1 MFSSTEEKLQ
11 ELKQL
16 FADSDDNVLLD
27 LLTMCGGD
35 IHQTKKT
42 IGVSDLNKKQ
52 SYTDTAEK
60 RVSFSNFPHNVAF
73 NEQNS
78 SGLEPMVPT
87 HITHNGPLGT
97 LDRNHGIRKLPN
109 ILRSRTRSKNNNLD
123 IFLKIGSNEA
133 EISQRQTTAADLRD
147 PSFMDH
153 KSVDDTQDIVNIS
166 QHGKISLA
174 KDFSKLN
181 YKLVGS
187 KNFVKHETQDS
198 PCPNDLLEMS
208 LWEHSLLQQK
218 QGSGRQVTLRKFLQK
233 DVDENSNSSKPD
245 NKTTNSNILNQMR
258 LSSPAKT
265 LHLYDPEDVAQYLPC
280 TMHLQIFPPSLANRL
295 LEFLIKESDSW
306 DPNQFYMFDRAVSSP
321 HTTSFYTNDYELYKS
336 KSASYNGV
344 QIKNP
349 RLFNEDMREACKIV
363 ERVVNQEIKKRGLK
377 KYQYPGKWTT
387 NAAVCNRY
395 NGAKESVGFH
405 SDQLTHLGPHC
416 VIASVSLGV
425 TREFRLKE
433 RLYQTKEGTST
444 KKTGPGIS
452 IHLPHNSLTI
462 MHAGCQEEYKHSL
475 MPGSKIDA
483 HPIGKNMRI
492 NITYRMYLKEFE
504 IQKNPTCFCKR
515 PMILRTMAADSQE
528 EGGQKYKFMWMCGS
542 NYSGKEK

>member
-1 MFSSTEEKLQ
+1 MCSSTEEKLQ

-35 IHQTKKT
+35 IHQTKMT
-42 IGVSDLNKKQ
+42 LGVSDLNKKQ
-52 SYTDTAEK
+52 SYTDDAEQ
-60 RVSFSNFPHNVAF
+60 RVSFSNFSHNIDF
-73 NEQNS
+73 NKPNS
-78 SGLEPMVPT
+78 SELAPLIPT
-87 HITHNGPLGT
+87 HITRNAIPGA
-97 LDRNHGIRKLPN
+97 LDRNNGIRKLPN
-109 ILRSRTRSKNNNLD
+109 VLRSRTKIKKNNLD
-123 IFLKIGSNEA
+123 IFLKIDSNET
-133 EISQRQTTAADLRD
+133 EISQDQNTTAESWKQPL
-147 PSFMDH
+147 MDH
-153 KSVDDTQDIVNIS
+153 KSVNNTRDIMNIS
-166 QHGKISLA
+166 QHGKSLLA
-174 KDFSKLN
+174 KDVSKLKYN
-181 YKLVGS
+181 LVGS
-187 KNFVKHETQDS
+187 KSIVKDS
-198 PCPNDLLEMS
+198 SCSNDLLEMS
-208 LWEHSLLQQK
+208 LWEHSLLQKK
-218 QGSGRQVTLRKFLQK
+218 QGSGRQVTLRNFIQK
-233 DVDENSNSSKPD
+233 DVDEDSNSSKPD
-245 NKTTNSNILNQMR
+245 KKPTKSNISNQMR

-265 LHLYDPEDVAQYLPC
+265 LHLYDPEDVARYLPC

-349 RLFNEDMREACKIV
+349 RLFNDDMREACKLV
-363 ERVVNQEIKKRGLK
+363 ERVVNQEIKKRGLR

-475 MPGSKIDA
+475 MPGSKIDV

-528 EGGQKYKFMWMCGS
+528 EDGKKYKYMWMCGS
-542 NYSGKEK
+542 SYSGKEK